1 MSYRVMLVEHDRL
14 MLEQLSAT
22 IQKAEGFDLV
32 AKYQA
37 ANDAIGQ
44 GSIFKPN
51 LILLD
56 ADDTNAA
63 TMIQDFHHVYPAAS
77 IIGMGEKWNAESA
90 SHYVRAGAKGYM
102 VKPFTEQE
110 LKEAVETFG
119 KAGMEVGSE
128 AFTFFSPKGKSGKTT
143 LIANLAMALARETGE
158 KVGIIDA
165 DLQFGDMAVFF
176 NLTPSQTIVEAVR
189 DASFLSPVTLNPYF
203 TAVTD
208 QVHVL
213 CGTRTPNLIDKVTI
227 DGFERIISMSKSLFR
242 YVLIDVPQAFN
253 PTSIAAAE
261 GSDVT
266 FVVAMLNG
274 GYELQHM
281 RRAIDIFRDWEDYQE
296 RVKPIFTRVTPCDAA
311 SQQMLSI
318 RLDYPVAAVIPNAY
332 DVVSAAADNG
342 RMALDISPDSPISR
356 AVTQLAQI
364 IINGRD
370 VAAKNNLNWEAGA

>member
-128 AFTFFSPKGKSGKTT
+128 AFTSSARKG
-143 LIANLAMALARETGE
+143 R
-158 KVGIIDA
+158 
-165 DLQFGDMAVFF
+165 
-176 NLTPSQTIVEAVR
+176 
-189 DASFLSPVTLNPYF
+189 
-203 TAVTD
+203 
-208 QVHVL
+208 
-213 CGTRTPNLIDKVTI
+213 
-227 DGFERIISMSKSLFR
+227 
-242 YVLIDVPQAFN
+242 
-253 PTSIAAAE
+253 
-261 GSDVT
+261 
-266 FVVAMLNG
+266 
-274 GYELQHM
+274 
-281 RRAIDIFRDWEDYQE
+281 
-296 RVKPIFTRVTPCDAA
+296 
-311 SQQMLSI
+311 
-318 RLDYPVAAVIPNAY
+318 
-332 DVVSAAADNG
+332 
-342 RMALDISPDSPISR
+342 
-356 AVTQLAQI
+356 
-364 IINGRD
+364 
-370 VAAKNNLNWEAGA
+370 AAKRR